1 MASTTEFVSFFLLSK
16 ILCTVSLLSLLTDD
30 YLPNLLLKLVEPSL
44 GRPKILS
51 QLHLFFK
58 QY

>member
-16 ILCTVSLLSLLTDD
+16 ILCTVSLLSLLTDE
-30 YLPNLLLKLVEPSL
+30 YLPYLSLTLVEPSL
-44 GRPKILS
+44 GSPKILS